1 MYIKN
6 KNKLWEHIS
15 FNAFLAFMAIAVA
28 LTVWNDWRE
37 GQLNKKQYEQR
48 QALIELQQAA
58 SASNTSSANIGT
70 KDLFLDTLTK
80 IGCQYQLSEDNENRI
95 FFAYQGGHFIA
106 DTKNDISY
114 VHLWDTHWGHVELYD
129 IDEVSRLRK
138 AINTSNLSTSVT
150 TVFTID
156 EDGKNMDV
164 HTKSTIPFLASMP
177 NLGDYLKVELNDFFH
192 AHSVVGNEMHK
203 LRENEHRA

>member
-1 MYIKN
+1 MGAYIVY
-6 KNKLWEHIS
+6 
-15 FNAFLAFMAIAVA
+15 AFFAFMAIAVA

-80 IGCQYQLSEDNENRI
+80 IGCQHKLSESDDDRVY
-95 FFAYQGGHFIA
+95 FTYQGERFMVR
-106 DTKNDISY
+106 TRNDVSY
-114 VHLWDTHWGHVELYD
+114 VQIWDPYWTHADLCD
-129 IDEVSRLRK
+129 IDELSRLRK
-138 AINTSNLSTSVT
+138 AINTSNFTTSVT
-150 TVFTID
+150 TVFAID
-156 EDGKNMDV
+156 EEEKRMDV
-164 HTKSTIPFLASMP
+164 HSKLTIPFLPSMP
-177 NLGDYLKVELNDFFH
+177 NLGDYLRAELDVFFH
-192 AHSVVGNEMHK
+192 AHQVVKDEMHK